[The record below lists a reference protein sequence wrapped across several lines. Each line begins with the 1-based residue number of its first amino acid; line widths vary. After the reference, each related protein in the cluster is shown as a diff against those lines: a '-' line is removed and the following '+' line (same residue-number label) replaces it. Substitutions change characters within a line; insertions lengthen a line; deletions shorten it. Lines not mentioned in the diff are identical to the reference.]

1 MGNNNLLQQEPG
13 VHSGKQQFV
22 AEFFSSLFTFLFLL
36 YFQSK
41 ILYCVLHDV
50 GLSVFTRTIHLSV
63 FSLSS
68 HVVHIGL
75 SLIVKM
81 IDFSSSFL
89 SLSAGWLLSAT

>member
-22 AEFFSSLFTFLFLL
+22 AEFFSFCSLSCFLSIFNI
-36 YFQSK
+36 K
-41 ILYCVLHDV
+41 YCIVYYMKQV
-50 GLSVFTRTIHLSV
+50 LSVFTKTIHLSV

-68 HVVHIGL
+68 HIVHIGL
-75 SLIVKM
+75 SMIVKM
-81 IDFSSSFL
+81 IDFSSYFL